1 MFEPNISTYSCM
13 IKPNVVGPTPQ
24 HRAFTGTK
32 GRPFPGLTLCT
43 TKNSSSHRIP
53 TFAGPPIPAYESAEE
68 ADHQGDDHMVTTQY
82 YKGQSTLVRTQQ
94 CERDCGKHIEW
105 YRSDSMPRCPR
116 HIPPSYLSQTGNSIP
131 GAGRAKPLKKS
142 ILTWF

>member
-24 HRAFTGTK
+24 HRAFIGTK

-43 TKNSSSHRIP
+43 TKKFKQPPNPNICW
-53 TFAGPPIPAYESAEE
+53 PPIPAYESAEE
-68 ADHQGDDHMVTTQY
+68 ADHQGDGHMVTTQY

-94 CERDCGKHIEW
+94 CERDCGKHLEW
-105 YRSDSMPRCPR
+105 HPSDSMPRCPR
-116 HIPPSYLSQTGNSIP
+116 HIPRHIP
-131 GAGRAKPLKKS
+131 AKPGTRYPVLAEPNP
-142 ILTWF
+142 